1 MKIIYMYM
9 YVPGQFSFQA
19 PVQDLA
25 VPPLEVDF
33 PVIILNGTYSVNT
46 TTQLWCHNNN
56 LLVTKV

>member
-1 MKIIYMYM
+1 MYNLMKIIYMYM

-46 TTQLWCHNNN
+46 TTQL
-56 LLVTKV
+56 